1 MQALIHAIA
10 TVQVRI
16 QTNGPLYANSE
27 LQTRYGLID
36 LILRALEWDV
46 TNPDEV
52 QVEYPVPR
60 NEKADYVLL
69 CHGKPLVVTEAKS
82 LAKSLA
88 GVENQGFGYCSKIG
102 ATRLVCT
109 DGNHWKFYDAQN
121 RELLQEVE
129 ISSLSVCEAAQGLLF
144 LWKPIVCTPPKDIPQ
159 ICTPV
164 SSVSHQHES
173 THQSRGGQQSIPPPV
188 PGAIPL
194 CDLPYK
200 LVSGRTQPP
209 SNIYFPPSYN
219 PISVRSF
226 KDILVKVVDY
236 CDSLGKIPSGG
247 IDKIVVPW
255 GSPLKNPS
263 RYSQAKSKSWFVL
276 THGSAKQMV
285 DYAIR
290 VLNACGIDPCTVF
303 VL

>member
-36 LILRALEWDV
+36 LILRALEWDI

-52 QVEYPVPR
+52 QVEYPVTR

-164 SSVSHQHES
+164 SSASSERKVKRK
-173 THQSRGGQQSIPPPV
+173 SRGGQKSIPPPV

-194 CDLPYK
+194 CDLPYE
-200 LVSGRTQPP
+200 LASGKTQTP
-209 SNIYFPPSYN
+209 SYIYFPPNYTAV
-219 PISVRSF
+219 PVGSF
-226 KDILVKVVDY
+226 KDILVRTVEY
-236 CDSLGKIPSGG
+236 CDRLGKIPQGG
-247 IDKIVVPW
+247 VGRIVVPS
-255 GSPLKNPS
+255 GTSPGNPA
-263 RYSQAKSKSWFVL
+263 RYSRVGSWFVC
-276 THGSAKQMV
+276 THGSARQMV
-285 DYAIR
+285 EYAIR
-290 VLNACGIDPCTVF
+290 VLKACGIDPCTVF
-303 VL
+303 ISY